1 MSENDFLDDFNLIQK
16 KKMEND
22 NIDELRE
29 LMKEEG
35 FIPVK
40 KFKPDHD
47 YTDLQI
53 YIINPLTV
61 QKNIRKYMEHY
72 YPEKWYMRHVEQYG
86 TIVKLFLT
94 DDDFV
99 DFNVLFNKKHI
110 YYISEKPRKPINYI
124 REIKKSDTRVML
136 EAFINQYQQEK
147 ERIEEEEEEEE
158 IREQQLNDRIHSW
171 LRGW

>member
-1 MSENDFLDDFNLIQK
+1 MGETEFLDDFNLIQK

-22 NIDELRE
+22 NIDELKEIMRE
-29 LMKEEG
+29 DG
-35 FIPVK
+35 FIPIK

-86 TIVKLFLT
+86 SIVKLFLT
-94 DDDFV
+94 DEDFV
-99 DFNVLFNKKHI
+99 DFNVLFNKKHM
-110 YYISEKPRKPINYI
+110 YYLSEKPRKPIDHYQS
-124 REIKKSDTRVML
+124 RKSNTRLMFD
-136 EAFINQYQQEK
+136 AFIEQYQREK
-147 ERIEEEEEEEE
+147 EKIEEEEESEEKMQ
-158 IREQQLNDRIHSW
+158 QQLNNKLNSW
-171 LRGW
+171 LKGW